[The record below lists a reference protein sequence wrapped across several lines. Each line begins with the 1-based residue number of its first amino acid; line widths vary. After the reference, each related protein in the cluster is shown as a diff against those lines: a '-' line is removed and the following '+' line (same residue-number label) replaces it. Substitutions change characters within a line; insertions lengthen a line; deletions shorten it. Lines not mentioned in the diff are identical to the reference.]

1 MPEKLADDY
10 GLTKLLAYLK
20 AHCYKTGDGGS
31 FQLATNDDIDNL
43 VLTDVDE
50 HDGPTWHED
59 TQSDTFDNTQAQ
71 FTWSDKRSVTK
82 AIKRFHDLAVLG
94 DQVHSEYAILD
105 SAHVPNTSIIAE
117 YFYNTCPNYQ
127 APFGYWQED
136 AVKGWVRSL
145 KKIYGNTIDEIKKN
159 KLADIKQKFNKY
171 YDLYNAHVLAGEM
184 TNTDLL
190 FLSYMGTE
198 DRWDGGITYVVWDT
212 SNHTMTSLL
221 DDDKI
226 LAKIPNGTELVPGI
240 PYSEYLEKMYGGIP
254 KAIEHYIAEV

>member
-1 MPEKLADDY
+1 MPEKFADNY

-20 AHCYKTGDGGS
+20 DHCYKTGDGGS

-43 VLTDVDE
+43 VLTDTDE

-59 TQSDTFDNTQAQ
+59 TESNTFDNTQQQMVWA
-71 FTWSDKRSVTK
+71 DKLSVTK
-82 AIKRFHDLAVLG
+82 SIKRLHKLAVLG
-94 DQVHSEYAILD
+94 DQIHSEYAILD
-105 SAHVPNTSIIAE
+105 SVHVPNTSIIAE
-117 YFYNTCPNYQ
+117 YFNNTYPNCQ
-127 APFGYWQED
+127 AIFEYWREA
-136 AVKGWVRSL
+136 AVKAWVRSL

-198 DRWDGGITYVVWDT
+198 DSWDGGITYVVWDT
-212 SNHTMTSLL
+212 SNYTMTSLL

-240 PYSEYLEKMYGGIP
+240 PYSEYLRKMYGGIP

>member
-1 MPEKLADDY
+1 MPEKFADDY

-20 AHCYKTGDGGS
+20 DHCYKTGDGGS

-43 VLTDVDE
+43 VLTDTDE

-59 TQSDTFDNTQAQ
+59 TESNTFDNTQQQMVWA
-71 FTWSDKRSVTK
+71 DELSVTK
-82 AIKRFHDLAVLG
+82 SIKRLHKLAVLG
-94 DQVHSEYAILD
+94 DQIHSEYAILD
-105 SAHVPNTSIIAE
+105 SVHVPNTSIIAE
-117 YFYNTCPNYQ
+117 YFNNTCPNCQ
-127 APFGYWQED
+127 AIFEYWREA
-136 AVKGWVRSL
+136 AVKAWVRSL

-171 YDLYNAHVLAGEM
+171 HELYNAHVLAGEM

-198 DRWDGGITYVVWDT
+198 DRWDRGITYVVWDT
-212 SNHTMTSLL
+212 SNYTMTSLL

-240 PYSEYLEKMYGGIP
+240 PYSEYLRKMYGGIP

>member
-136 AVKGWVRSL
+136 AVRGWVRSL

-159 KLADIKQKFNKY
+159 KLAELKTQYAKYHDLFNEHAKANEKTNADCMFMGFMADFVTYETASKYPYEIKGMK
-171 YDLYNAHVLAGEM
+171 A
-184 TNTDLL
+184 
-190 FLSYMGTE
+190 
-198 DRWDGGITYVVWDT
+198 
-212 SNHTMTSLL
+212 LL

-226 LAKIPNGTELVPGI
+226 LAMIPCGKELTSYI
-240 PYSEYLEKMYGGIP
+240 PYGGYLTKMYGSIS
-254 KAIEHYIAEV
+254 KAIEHYMTEV